1 MDAVKT
7 AYQTAEKVIFGETQ
21 ARSSDEEP
29 VSGVQGEGT
38 ASDPYDTGNLH
49 GQESISGKQSR
60 GTASGLYDEGN
71 VPQMNTEGM
80 PQSQSVSSLGSAP
93 RGVDQGESLSQ
104 PVTIA
109 APQLEETHHN
119 QSRTQN
125 ILENESNRPH
135 AGGQSSSKESSKPA
149 SGLEPEQLSKDKPNM
164 QSKTGLP
171 ANEPQEQT
179 RPKAVDEPENAQ
191 RVGEERIVRTTGF
204 AAEGGNFDASEPGA
218 GKEAER
224 LLEEQQKRDPNYNAM
239 KSEQQKERVEDH
251 HGGLWTGSHKS
262 GISLTKAKE
271 KLHLA
276 KHK

>member
-60 GTASGLYDEGN
+60 GTASGVYDEGN
-71 VPQMNTEGM
+71 VPQMNMEGM
-80 PQSQSVSSLGSAP
+80 PQSQGVSSLGNAAP
-93 RGVDQGESLSQ
+93 GVDQGSLGQ
-104 PVTIA
+104 PVMT

-135 AGGQSSSKESSKPA
+135 AGGQSSSKESSKSA
-149 SGLEPEQLSKDKPNM
+149 SGLEPESLSKDKPNM

-171 ANEPQEQT
+171 ANAPQEQT
-179 RPKAVDEPENAQ
+179 RPKAVDEPENTQ
-191 RVGEERIVRTTGF
+191 RVGEEKIIRTTGF

-224 LLEEQQKRDPNYNAM
+224 LLEEQQKRDPNWNAM

>member
-93 RGVDQGESLSQ
+93 RGVDQEESLSQ

-109 APQLEETHHN
+109 APHLEETHHN